1 MNRMY
6 FPLCAALVLACA
18 AAGAQAQ
25 TYPDKAVRIVVPY
38 PPGGA
43 VDQVTRRIAQK
54 LTEQTG
60 QSFYVENK
68 AGATGTI
75 GAAQVARAP

>member
-1 MNRMY
+1 
-6 FPLCAALVLACA
+6 
-18 AAGAQAQ
+18 
-25 TYPDKAVRIVVPY
+25 
-38 PPGGA
+38 

-60 QSFYVENK
+60 QSFFVENK

-75 GAAQVARAP
+75 GAAQVARPATATR